1 MSGEER
7 NESEKSVNDLGFKR
21 FAFEHG
27 VTWFPEHPVDLD
39 AVQETACDECSL
51 CGVVA
56 LPCESVPRCQSCE
69 FQGVRG
75 CEDQTSGEGQAV
87 CHC

>member
-1 MSGEER
+1 MSGEGR

-39 AVQETACDECSL
+39 AVQETDKTQIYNPET
-51 CGVVA
+51 A
-56 LPCESVPRCQSCE
+56 LMPCKRRLKPDLRY
-69 FQGVRG
+69 
-75 CEDQTSGEGQAV
+75 
-87 CHC
+87 